1 MKVSD
6 YMVRFLEEQGV
17 TDVFGI
23 PGVGCGHFMNSMIG
37 SKITSHLTYH
47 EQGAAF
53 AACGY
58 AQTARRAGFAYTT
71 AGPGGTNLI
80 TGIANA
86 YADSIPTVFMVG
98 EKDLASLRG
107 DLAVRQR
114 ASQEVDIVSI
124 AASVT
129 KWSYQVTGKADI
141 RFALE
146 KAFYLAEHGRPGP
159 VLLDIPSDIQRAEID
174 DTHLRAFTAPAPTAL
189 DDGAAQILAALAYY
203 KKPVFLIGNGVK
215 QLGMV
220 SDLCGLA
227 QEYGIPI
234 VTTLTCMDIAD
245 TPNILGFIGMDGDPA
260 ANRAVHDCDLLITF
274 GARLNFKQT
283 GNDRAAFAIGAKI
296 IRVDCD
302 EDELSYRLRDED
314 AICADLRQLIPVL
327 IERKDEIFPCDSAWL
342 ERCLETKDGSK
353 RKVSP
358 NLMGDN
364 MMRALV
370 LRIPENTVITVDTGS
385 HRRWLMATYQRK
397 WGQQVCQSAGLASM
411 GYGLPAAIGAFYGSK
426 KPVVCING
434 DGGIMMN
441 LQELQTV
448 AREQLPVSIIVFN
461 NHCLGDIMEFQK
473 KIFTKRYFTT
483 TEDTGY
489 QAADFEG
496 IAKGFHLPYR
506 RVLTPDDFRG
516 ADLSAELPQLIEVIV
531 PSNEA

>member
-6 YMVRFLEEQGV
+6 YMVRFLEDQGV
-17 TDVFGI
+17 TDIFGI

-58 AQTARRAGFAYTT
+58 AQTAHRAGFAYTT

-86 YADSIPTVFMVG
+86 YADSIPAVFMVG

-107 DLAVRQR
+107 DLEVRQR
-114 ASQEVDIVSI
+114 ASQEADIVSI
-124 AASVT
+124 AAPVT
-129 KWSYQVTGKADI
+129 KWSYRVTDKADI
-141 RFALE
+141 RFAME

-159 VLLDIPSDIQRAEID
+159 VLLDIPSDIQRAEVD
-174 DTHLRAFTAPAPTAL
+174 ATLLKPFAAPAPDTP
-189 DDGAAQILAALAYY
+189 DDGAERILAALARY
-203 KKPVFLIGNGVK
+203 KKPVFLIGNGAK
-215 QLGMV
+215 QLGMEC
-220 SDLCGLA
+220 SLCNLA
-227 QEYGIPI
+227 QERGIPI
-234 VTTLTCMDIAD
+234 VTTLICMDTAN
-245 TPNILGFIGMDGDPA
+245 TPTNLGFIGMDGDLA
-260 ANRAVHDCDLLITF
+260 ANRAAHDCDLLITF

-283 GNDRAAFAIGAKI
+283 GNDRAAFAPGAKI
-296 IRVDCD
+296 LRVDCD
-302 EDELSYRLRDED
+302 KGELGYRLRDED
-314 AICADLRQLIPVL
+314 SICADLCQLIPML
-327 IERKDEIFPCDSAWL
+327 IARKDEIPSCDPTWL
-342 ERCLETKDGSK
+342 EQCLRGKDGSR
-353 RKVSP
+353 RKTLP
-358 NLMGDN
+358 NPMGDEL
-364 MMRALV
+364 MRALV
-370 LRIPENTVITVDTGS
+370 RRIPEDTVITVDTGS
-385 HRRWLMATYQRK
+385 HRRWLMSTYQWKR
-397 WGQQVCQSAGLASM
+397 GQQVCQSAGLASM
-411 GYGLPAAIGAFYGSK
+411 GYGLPAAVGAFYGSK

-448 AREQLPVSIIVFN
+448 AREQLPISIIVFN

-473 KIFTKRYFTT
+473 KIFDKRYFTT

-506 RVLTPDDFRG
+506 RVLAPEDFKG
-516 ADLSAELPQLIEVIV
+516 ASFSSELPQLIEVIV
-531 PSNEA
+531 PGNEA

>member
-37 SKITSHLTYH
+37 SKITSHLVYH

-98 EKDLASLRG
+98 EKDIASLRG
-107 DLAVRQR
+107 DLKVRQR
-114 ASQEVDIVSI
+114 ASQEVDIVSV
-124 AASVT
+124 AAPIT
-129 KWSYQVTGKADI
+129 KWSCQAADKADI
-141 RFALE
+141 RFILE

-159 VLLDIPSDIQRAEID
+159 VLIDIPSDIQRAEVD
-174 DTHLRAFTAPAPTAL
+174 AALLKPFTAPAPAGSG
-189 DDGAAQILAALAYY
+189 DGADQILAALARC
-203 KKPVFLIGNGVK
+203 KKPVFLVGNGVK
-215 QLGMV
+215 QLG
-220 SDLCGLA
+220 LERGLFQLA
-227 QEYGIPI
+227 EERNIPI
-234 VTTLTCMDIAD
+234 VTTLVCMDAAG
-245 TPNILGFIGMDGDPA
+245 TPANLGFIGMDGNPA

-283 GNDRAAFAIGAKI
+283 GSNRAAFAPGAKI
-296 IRVDCD
+296 LRVDCD
-302 EDELSYRLRDED
+302 PGELGYRLRDED
-314 AICADLRQLIPVL
+314 AVCADLRHLVPELIR
-327 IERKDEIFPCDSAWL
+327 RKGEIAPFGREWL
-342 ERCLETKDGSK
+342 ERCLRGKEGSK
-353 RKVSP
+353 RKASP
-358 NLMGDN
+358 NPAGGGL
-364 MMRALV
+364 MRALG
-370 LRIPENTVITVDTGS
+370 LRVPENTVITVDTGS
-385 HRRWLMATYQRK
+385 HRRWLMSTYQRK
-397 WGQQVCQSAGLASM
+397 PGQQVCQSAGLASM

-426 KPVVCING
+426 KPVVSING

-448 AREQLPVSIIVFN
+448 AREQLPISVVIFN
-461 NHCLGDIMEFQK
+461 NRCLGDIMEFQK
-473 KIFTKRYFTT
+473 KIFSKRYFTT
-483 TEDTGY
+483 TEGTGY

-506 RVLTPDDFRG
+506 RVLSPDDF
-516 ADLSAELPQLIEVIV
+516 AEVDFSIRTPQLIEVAV
-531 PSNEA
+531 PSNEL